1 MSLRDVAAALRA
13 AESVRVF
20 VSLDLIKHLSEEKI
34 SNLKDEALRTIEQ
47 DNTQKGKA
55 CIDRI
60 AGVREFLHTLQL
72 SAGSMLERQRGNVID
87 KHVIDKRETLV
98 EDRIAEVGARRRERV
113 TPGKNVRAFRKR
125 GE

>member
-20 VSLDLIKHLSEEKI
+20 VSLDLIKHLSEQQI

-60 AGVREFLHTLQL
+60 VGVREFLHTLQL

-87 KHVIDKRETLV
+87 KRETLV
-98 EDRIAEVGARRRERV
+98 EDRIAEIGARRRERV
-113 TPGKNVRAFRKR
+113 TPAKNVRAFRKR